1 MAGDWMAFGEGMHKF
16 IALALMVPFT
26 LLLILFVFDVSMFEY
41 VWLNGG
47 SDLPLA
53 YRISALWAGRE
64 GPLLLWVAMLGVL
77 LYVDGD
83 RHQLESENQYK
94 MRLRLLIGFSMT
106 LLVIALLLD
115 PFRLT
120 PDVNASRP
128 GLNALLQTD
137 LMVIHPPMVFAFY
150 TLCVGVGL
158 HAITAALC
166 PGKPARER
174 ILHLARPALFVGTL
188 GVGLGGLWAYTVLD
202 WGGYWAWDPVETGSI
217 LPWLALILLLHFRL
231 PKGMTG
237 KDRWYIG
244 LGILPAFFAIH
255 ATLVTRANGVWQSIH
270 AFVREEEGSS
280 SGPVERILDLGFD
293 DAPGLE
299 VHIYLLILGGLLWVL
314 TRHFSSKKDQR
325 LVPLAMIVGI
335 ILGIAVD
342 ALEIGLL
349 TGIFGFLLWSRH
361 GDEDRIVWIASGVL
375 LMLFSRWAFLL
386 PIEYALIGVILFL
399 IPWILGISDDENQ
412 IQWTDGRW
420 QQRLVL
426 WVPLAIGGPF
436 LLLTWILLLSEV
448 DGTSLALHEMYGLP
462 LLCFGA
468 LGLTIYAWRK
478 LVSPSKIPVILGGLL
493 TFSVLF
499 SIYFSE
505 SLPGNSDYVFS
516 GDLTRG
522 MVAGFALPM
531 LLFSLPPLIRLVW
544 LRITEYNKRPNPL
557 NLRRTAMHLAHLGIV
572 LLLVGHVFS
581 TTLVQRGDPSHVVVL
596 PKDVPIEHGGY
607 WYTFTE
613 IHASEPGDAD
623 WESDVGDGLIEIE
636 VEIRNTEDG
645 AILTTL
651 TPGMLRFDEGSIPA
665 RSETDVWHRLQGDL
679 IMIFDFNQA
688 NELGLASFMK
698 TGEEVDSVRVTIYDL
713 TGSHLVWTGWIL
725 ILIGTALNWIL
736 VPSTTSDEEE

>member
-1 MAGDWMAFGEGMHKF
+1 
-16 IALALMVPFT
+16 
-26 LLLILFVFDVSMFEY
+26 MFEY

-47 SDLPLA
+47 TDLPLA

-83 RHQLESENQYK
+83 RHQSESEIQYRL
-94 MRLRLLIGFSMT
+94 RLRLLIGFSMT
-106 LLVIALLLD
+106 LLAIALFLD

-120 PDVNASRP
+120 PDANASRP

-166 PGKPARER
+166 PGKPAKER

-231 PKGMTG
+231 PKGIG
-237 KDRWYIG
+237 DKDRWYIG
-244 LGILPAFFAIH
+244 LGILPLFFAIH

-270 AFVREEEGSS
+270 AFVRDEEGSS
-280 SGPVERILDLGFD
+280 SGPVQRILDLGFN

-299 VHIYLLILGGLLWVL
+299 VHTYLLILGGLLWVL
-314 TRHFSSKKDQR
+314 TRHFSSVKDQR
-325 LVPLAMIVGI
+325 LVPLAMISGA

-349 TGIFGFLLWSRH
+349 TGIFAFLLWSRR
-361 GDEDRIVWIASGVL
+361 GNEDRIVWIASGVL

-386 PIEYALIGVILFL
+386 PIEYALIGVILFI
-399 IPWILGISDDENQ
+399 IPWISGINDDENQ

-462 LLCFGA
+462 LLCFGV
-468 LGLTIYAWRK
+468 LGLTIYAWRN
-478 LVSPSKIPVILGGLL
+478 LVSPSKVPAVLIGLIV
-493 TFSVLF
+493 FSAIF

-505 SLPGNSDYVFS
+505 SLPGNSDYVLS

-522 MVAGFALPM
+522 MVAGFALP
-531 LLFSLPPLIRLVW
+531 LLFFSLPPLIRLVW
-544 LRITEYNKRPNPL
+544 LRSKEFKSRSNPL
-557 NLRRTAMHLAHLGIV
+557 NLRRMAMHLAHLGIV
-572 LLLVGHVFS
+572 LLLIGHVFS

-596 PKDVPIEHGGY
+596 PKDVSIEHGGY

-613 IHASEPGDAD
+613 LHASEPGDAD

-645 AILTTL
+645 AVIATL

-713 TGSHLVWTGWIL
+713 TGSHLVWSGWVL

-736 VPSTTSDEEE
+736 APSSTSDEEE